1 MVESSAYM
9 STLLSVLVLMAMSFI
24 NTMKNSGPNIELC
37 GTPVV
42 ISDYS
47 DCLSLNK
54 TNCLRSDRY
63 AENHGI
69 DCCEHPHVANL
80 SSKMV
85 WFTRSK
91 TFRRSS
97 TTTPFTN
104 PLSIVYLGT
113 IWFSAVSHECL
124 ARKTD

>member
-9 STLLSVLVLMAMSFI
+9 STLLSVLVLTAMSFI
-24 NTMKNSGPNIELC
+24 NTIKNSDPKIEFC
-37 GTPVV
+37 GTQFV

-47 DCLSLNK
+47 DCLPLNK
-54 TNCLRSDRY
+54 TNCLSSDRY
-63 AENHGI
+63 DENYCI

-91 TFRRSS
+91 AFRRSS
-97 TTTPFTN
+97 TTTPFTH
-104 PLSIVYLGT
+104 PLSIIDLGT